1 MEQHPNENEFRTPIK
16 VGQNQNQNNQ
26 MITVRAFDSQYIKQ
40 NNLKPFLNKNENV
53 INVIDSSQKK
63 TAVDSSI

>member
-1 MEQHPNENEFRTPIK
+1 
-16 VGQNQNQNNQ
+16 
-26 MITVRAFDSQYIKQ
+26 MITVRAFDSQNIKQ
-40 NNLKPFLNKNENV
+40 NNMKPFFNKNENV